1 LLINLKNNVDRMWTN
16 TEMYVDKFI
25 KTSSFNGYGY
35 YTMRRLAVDKFKRN
49 NKYSKQMIGKVKIN
63 HLALFVIKIKGLK

>member
-1 LLINLKNNVDRMWTN
+1 MWTN

-35 YTMRRLAVDKFKRN
+35 YAMRRLAVDKFKRN

-63 HLALFVIKIKGLK
+63 HVSTVCDKNKRTKIIND